1 MRLYLSLVAFL
12 SILCLTTAKAQSDT
26 LFSLLNYN
34 PQIIAKALTLDSTEL
49 TLTER
54 TILRTYLSHPE
65 LVTRTG
71 KDSTQSTPNNSLLAP
86 GIKDVTLS
94 PVVSQISTDK
104 GSSDKATSEATAPLP
119 GENVEMVV
127 TKPKFWTVKGDYYLQ
142 FMQNYVSSNW
152 YKGGSSSYS
161 MMGNTTMEFNYDN
174 KEKVKWDNKV
184 ELRLGFQTNE
194 SDTVNKFKTSEDLI
208 RLTSKFGIQAHKQW
222 YYTLQLIASTQFT
235 KGLKDNDKKVYSD
248 FLSPLTMNVSLGMD
262 YTIKTKN
269 NVLTGTLHFAPIAF
283 DMKYVDRTAL
293 VTSYGIDEG
302 KHFRTDF
309 GSGITANIE
318 WKPIDFFKWKSYM
331 YLYTSYHRFEFQ
343 WENTLTV
350 QFSKFLSANVYIYPR
365 FDDNAKRVN
374 DMSYWQLKE
383 YLSVGFSYS
392 L

>member
-12 SILCLTTAKAQSDT
+12 NIFCLTSAKAQSDT

-54 TILRTYLSHPE
+54 TALRTYLSHPE
-65 LVTRTG
+65 LITRTIRD
-71 KDSTQSTPNNSLLAP
+71 KHSNSHNDSILAP
-86 GIKDVTLS
+86 DIEDVTLS
-94 PVVSQISTDK
+94 PVVALINTDK
-104 GSSDKATSEATAPLP
+104 GNSDKSNAESIMPLP

-152 YKGGSSSYS
+152 YKGGSNSYS
-161 MMGNTTMEFNYDN
+161 MMGNTTMEFNFDN
-174 KEKVKWDNKV
+174 KEKIKWDNKV

-194 SDTVNKFKTSEDLI
+194 SDTVNKFRTSEDLI
-208 RLTSKFGIQAHKQW
+208 RYTSKFGIQAHKQW
-222 YYTLQLIASTQFT
+222 YYTLQLIASTQFA
-235 KGLKDNDKKVYSD
+235 KGLKNNDKKVYSD
-248 FLSPLTMNVSLGMD
+248 FMSPFTMNVSLGMD

-269 NVLTGTLHFAPIAF
+269 DVLTGTLHFAPIAF
-283 DMKYVDRTAL
+283 DLKYVDRREL
-293 VTSYGIDEG
+293 VTSYGIEEG
-302 KHFRTDF
+302 KHSKTDF
-309 GSGITANIE
+309 GSEFTANIE
-318 WKPIDFFKWKSYM
+318 WKPIDFFKWKSYL

-350 QFSKFLSANVYIYPR
+350 QFSKFLSANIYLYPR
-365 FDDNAKRVN
+365 FDDNTKRVD
-374 DMSYWQLKE
+374 DMSYWQFKE

>member
-71 KDSTQSTPNNSLLAP
+71 KDSKQSSPNNSLLAP

>member
-1 MRLYLSLVAFL
+1 MRHYKSFAAFL
-12 SILCLTTAKAQSDT
+12 TILCVTTAKAQSDT
-26 LFSLLNYN
+26 LFTLLNYN

-54 TILRTYLSHPE
+54 TALRTYLSHPE
-65 LVTRTG
+65 VVTRIVHDTYAE
-71 KDSTQSTPNNSLLAP
+71 TQNSELLAP
-86 GIKDVTLS
+86 GISDVTLA
-94 PVVSQISTDK
+94 PVVSQITTEKGNTDQ
-104 GSSDKATSEATAPLP
+104 SNAETIVPLP
-119 GENVEMVV
+119 GENVDMVV

-152 YKGGSSSYS
+152 YKGGSSNYS

-174 KEKVKWDNKV
+174 KEKVKWENKV

-208 RLTSKFGIQAHKQW
+208 RYTSKFGIQAHKQW

-235 KGLKDNDKKVYSD
+235 KGLKDNDTKVYSD

-262 YTIKTKN
+262 YTIKSKN
-269 NVLTGTLHFAPIAF
+269 DVITGTLHFAPIAF
-283 DMKYVDRTAL
+283 DMKYVDRSAL

-302 KHFRTDF
+302 HHFRTDF

-350 QFSKFLSANVYIYPR
+350 QFSRFLSANLYIYPR
-365 FDDNAKRVN
+365 FDDNASRVN
-374 DMSYWQLKE
+374 GMSYWQLKE

>member
-1 MRLYLSLVAFL
+1 MRLYLSLVAF
-12 SILCLTTAKAQSDT
+12 STFFCLATAKAQSDT

-34 PQIIAKALTLDSTEL
+34 PQIIAKALTLDSAEL

-54 TILRTYLSHPE
+54 TALRTYLSHPE
-65 LVTRTG
+65 LITHSAKG
-71 KDSTQSTPNNSLLAP
+71 NNASTPNDSLLAP
-86 GIKDVTLS
+86 DIKDATLS
-94 PVVSQISTDK
+94 PVVALIATDNK
-104 GSSDKATSEATAPLP
+104 TADKSNPESIVPLP

-127 TKPKFWTVKGDYYLQ
+127 TKPKFWTVKGDYFLQ

-152 YKGGSSSYS
+152 YKGGSNSYS

-184 ELRLGFQTNE
+184 ELRLGFQTSA

-222 YYTLQLIASTQFT
+222 YYTLQLIAGTQFT
-235 KGLKDNDKKVYSD
+235 KGLKDNDRNVYSD
-248 FLSPLTMNVSLGMD
+248 FLSPFTMNISLGMD
-262 YTIKTKN
+262 YTIKSKN
-269 NVLTGTLHFAPIAF
+269 DVITGTLHFAPIAF
-283 DMKYVDRTAL
+283 DLKYVDRTAL

-302 KHFRTDF
+302 KHCRTDF
-309 GSGITANIE
+309 GSGITATIE

-343 WENTLTV
+343 WENTLTM
-350 QFSKFLSANVYIYPR
+350 QFNKFLSTNIYLYPR
-365 FDDNAKRVN
+365 FDDNAKRVDN
-374 DMSYWQLKE
+374 MSYWQFKE